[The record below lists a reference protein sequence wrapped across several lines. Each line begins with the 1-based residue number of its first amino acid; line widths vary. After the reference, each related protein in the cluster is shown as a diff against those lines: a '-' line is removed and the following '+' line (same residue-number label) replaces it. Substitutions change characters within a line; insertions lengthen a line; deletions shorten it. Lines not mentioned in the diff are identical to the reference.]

1 MEKRMG
7 SALIL
12 VYNQLAAAQLNQ
24 ILSLHS
30 EIIIGRQGLPLR
42 ERGISVISI
51 ILEGTTDQLNALTG
65 KLGKI
70 QGIQV
75 KSIMMKP
82 LTDQEPENTP
92 FLA

>member
-1 MEKRMG
+1 MG